1 MRYIVGVGWGHMAHI
16 DEFNPFIHDVD
27 QYSLMTRG
35 PVQRQEQQ
43 VYKLSKTC
51 NIIKY
56 RRI

>member
-1 MRYIVGVGWGHMAHI
+1 MGVGWGHMAHI
-16 DEFNPFIHDVD
+16 NEFNPFIHDVD
-27 QYSLMTRG
+27 QYCLMTRG

-43 VYKLSKTC
+43 VYKLSKTY